1 LCPRSPVT
9 ERASTISQGGDSDDD
24 WLHQILAE
32 RYRVDARIGRGG
44 MGIVYRGT
52 HLELGKRVAIKRLDA
67 RLAVDASSFERFRR
81 EALAACRIES
91 PYVVQVFDWGKAK
104 DNSPFI
110 VMELLDGRSLR
121 DHFEREGRLEAVE
134 ASAIAVQILKGLY
147 RIHQAQVLHRDLKPE
162 NVFLCDYNE
171 EAPFVKLLDFGIS
184 KQLLTTATAEQVTD
198 TGVVL
203 GTATYMSPEQAKGD
217 KELDARSDLYSLGAV
232 LYEALT
238 GTAPHRGMTYAAILV
253 DICTRDADDVRLHC
267 PLIPEALALVV
278 KRALERDRDARFSTA
293 LEFLDA
299 LVDAVPSLN
308 LRKDSGRRSQPP
320 EVTRTSSS
328 PPKRARD
335 NGTIAHASTE
345 LKPVKTSKTLKPRRL
360 PPAFKALSL
369 ALALLVLSAIAFF
382 KMQSRPQQEEAPH
395 ASMNAQGNPSLPT
408 TVPTTFAPLNPT
420 EVTSATILPMGSS
433 ASPFKNVDAKRVPSV
448 KPQAYTTK
456 KPIHPTKPSVA
467 PSSTLGVAGELKL
480 RRTMP

>member
-1 LCPRSPVT
+1 
-9 ERASTISQGGDSDDD
+9 
-24 WLHQILAE
+24 
-32 RYRVDARIGRGG
+32 

-91 PYVVQVFDWGKAK
+91 PYVVQVFDWGKAP

-184 KQLLTTATAEQVTD
+184 KQLIKTAPAEQVTD

-278 KRALERDRDARFSTA
+278 KRALERDREARFSTA

-308 LRKDSGRRSQPP
+308 IRKDSSRRSQPP
-320 EVTRTSSS
+320 EVTRT
-328 PPKRARD
+328 
-335 NGTIAHASTE
+335 IAHAAAE
-345 LKPVKTSKTLKPRRL
+345 LKSAKTSKTLKPRRL
-360 PPAFKALSL
+360 PSTVLALSL
-369 ALALLVLSAIAFF
+369 ALALLGLSAIAYFR
-382 KMQSRPQQEEAPH
+382 MQSPPQLEEAPH
-395 ASMNAQGNPSLPT
+395 ASMNAKGTPSFST
-408 TVPTTFAPLNPT
+408 TVPTTFAPRNPT
-420 EVTSATILPMGSS
+420 EVTSASIFPMGSS
-433 ASPFKNVDAKRVPSV
+433 VSPFNNAEAKRVPSV
-448 KPQAYTTK
+448 KPPANTTK

-467 PSSTLGVAGELKL
+467 PSSTLGVAGELQL